1 MIEWVSGAPPVDE
14 PPCGYRGERCIP
26 AKTYTIE
33 ITGGVIGGLALVILV
48 VALFVYRYGTY
59 DIYGIVF
66 IAVNYVYYKT

>member
-1 MIEWVSGAPPVDE
+1 MLIPQIYKQFDGIVIEWVSGAPPVDE

-48 VALFVYRYGTY
+48 VALFVYRYGTHER
-59 DIYGIVF
+59 
-66 IAVNYVYYKT
+66 